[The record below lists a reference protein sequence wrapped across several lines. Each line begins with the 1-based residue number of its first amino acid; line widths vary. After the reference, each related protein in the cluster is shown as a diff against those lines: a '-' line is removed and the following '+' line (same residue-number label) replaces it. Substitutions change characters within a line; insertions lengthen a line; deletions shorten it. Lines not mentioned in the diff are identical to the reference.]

1 MVSTYTT
8 NLRLTKQGDGDNPN
22 SWGQVL
28 NDQVIDLVDNAI
40 AGWVKISVG
49 TVSTVVLTEYSGA
62 EDQSRK
68 QIIEI
73 TGSVGD
79 TFDTINVQI
88 PATPKSYIV
97 RTSMSYHDGAAS
109 NRVILKNAAGTGVS
123 LTGGAGDATTAWFV
137 TDGTTVVPVA
147 QTNFGNINVGNVSV
161 SGEFTS
167 DVEFAK
173 SVSVS
178 GNIGTAGNV
187 SVGGTVTITGT
198 AVQAANAGV
207 CASAFYGSGANLTG
221 ITAVA
226 TGVVLPWAGTST
238 SAPSGYL
245 TCYGQAVSRST
256 YADLFGVLSS
266 VYGDGDGSST
276 FNLPDLRGRVIAG
289 KDDMG
294 GTSAD
299 RLTNA
304 VAGQDSEGVNGDNLG
319 AAGGLETN
327 TLNVSTLPSH
337 DHGYSQYSSGASGS
351 SGGGASTGGNQ
362 AATTDAKGGGL
373 GHNNV
378 QPTLILNYII
388 KT

>member
-1 MVSTYTT
+1 MASTYTT

-22 SWGQVL
+22 SWGEVL
-28 NDQVIDLVDNAI
+28 NQQVISLVDDAI
-40 AGWVKISVG
+40 AGYTTIDIGASASV
-49 TVSTVVLTEYSGA
+49 TLTNQQGA
-62 EDQSRK
+62 SDQSRSAVLEFK
-68 QIIEI
+68 GTVGGVATSIFALIPN
-73 TGSVGD
+73 TPKVYVVKNSVSYNNTTDAVILRVEGND
-79 TFDTINVQI
+79 GCTI
-88 PATPKSYIV
+88 PADTVAMYM
-97 RTSMSYHDGAAS
+97 T
-109 NRVILKNAAGTGVS
+109 N
-123 LTGGAGDATTAWFV
+123 
-137 TDGTTVVPVA
+137 GTTVVPIT
-147 QTNFGNINVGNVSV
+147 QTTFTNITASGNLAVLGTASI
-161 SGEFTS
+161 SGAAAF
-167 DVEFAK
+167 K
-173 SVSVS
+173 SAVSVS
-178 GNIGTAGNV
+178 GNIDTAGNV
-187 SVGGTVTITGT
+187 SVGGTVTITGN
-198 AVQAANAGV
+198 AVQAVNAGV

-304 VAGQDSEGVNGDNLG
+304 VAGQNSEGVNGDNLG

-327 TLNVSTLPSH
+327 TLSVSTLPSH
-337 DHGYSQYSSGASGS
+337 AHDYSQYSSGAAGS
-351 SGGGASTGGNQ
+351 SGGGASTGGN
-362 AATTDAKGGGL
+362 TDAETSTKGGGL
-373 GHNNV
+373 AHNNV

>member
-1 MVSTYTT
+1 MASTYTS

-22 SWGQVL
+22 SWGEVL
-28 NDQVIDLVDNAI
+28 NQQVISLVDDAI
-40 AGWVKISVG
+40 AGYTSVCIG
-49 TVSTVVLTEYSGA
+49 ASASVTLTNQQGA
-62 EDQSRK
+62 SDQSRSAVLEFK
-68 QIIEI
+68 GTVGGVATSIFALIPN
-73 TGSVGD
+73 TPKVYVVKNSVSYNNATTDAVILRVEGND
-79 TFDTINVQI
+79 GCTI
-88 PATPKSYIV
+88 PADTVAMYM
-97 RTSMSYHDGAAS
+97 T
-109 NRVILKNAAGTGVS
+109 N
-123 LTGGAGDATTAWFV
+123 
-137 TDGTTVVPVA
+137 GTTVVPIT
-147 QTNFGNINVGNVSV
+147 QTTFTNITASGNLAVLGTASI
-161 SGEFTS
+161 SGAAAF
-167 DVEFAK
+167 K
-173 SVSVS
+173 SAVSVS
-178 GNIGTAGNV
+178 GNIDTAGNV
-187 SVGGTVTITGT
+187 SVGGTVTITG
-198 AVQAANAGV
+198 ANVQAANAKV
-207 CASAFYGSGANLTG
+207 CASAYYGSGANLTG

-245 TCYGQAVSRST
+245 TCFGQAVSRTT

-304 VAGQDSEGVNGDNLG
+304 VSGQNSEGVNGDNLG

-327 TLNVSTLPSH
+327 TLSVSTLPSH
-337 DHGYSQYSSGASGS
+337 AHDYSQYSSGAAGS
-351 SGGGASTGGNQ
+351 SGGGASTGGN
-362 AATTDAKGGGL
+362 TDAETSTKGGGL
-373 GHNNV
+373 AHNNV